1 MKLAITDGCDGGQH
15 HVEAIEPRPTFHVV
29 EAKHSNE
36 HERDQAEEENL
47 QIEQGFH
54 SSHSGASGREAQ
66 CPNIKIRFCGE
77 VEAPQLWRWSSFSAY
92 AYQEKDP
99 VGVNQRSVPKLKTM
113 EPTSFPMG
121 CFALARVSN
130 PA

>member
-77 VEAPQLWRWSSFSAY
+77 AMAEVFISY
-92 AYQEKDP
+92 
-99 VGVNQRSVPKLKTM
+99 G
-113 EPTSFPMG
+113 PMG
-121 CFALARVSN
+121 HQAINSPCRSRSPLEFLLKR
-130 PA
+130 P